1 MSEST
6 PTIAQI
12 AQTNSVIH
20 HSLFGHRGQAS
31 ATRTKYTDWQTK
43 PFQKPITSQWRLV
56 ISKDDL
62 PKLLNGVKPEQ
73 MEDKWFVY
81 ADGPNDEG
89 EVRIHFHRSWTGFKV
104 AEVKIV
110 IDQKQKGK
118 DGVGN
123 VFFEEIIWESEKK
136 RVNQDEVDAKE
147 MVINVAEW
155 CMDAVSP
162 ARVFRPEKEE

>member
-1 MSEST
+1 
-6 PTIAQI
+6 
-12 AQTNSVIH
+12 
-20 HSLFGHRGQAS
+20 
-31 ATRTKYTDWQTK
+31 
-43 PFQKPITSQWRLV
+43 
-56 ISKDDL
+56 
-62 PKLLNGVKPEQ
+62 

-118 DGVGN
+118 DGKN
-123 VFFEEIIWESEKK
+123 DVFFEEIVWESEKK

-147 MVINVAEW
+147 MVVNVAEW
-155 CMDAVSP
+155 CMAAASP
-162 ARVFRPEKEE
+162 ARAFRPEKEE